1 VANLPVLLIA
11 QLLFWIVH
19 PRDGRYRRGLAGH
32 VRAAQAA
39 GQARKKARLSDQA
52 CKNAAWRP
60 GSQGIAGVVDF
71 DTRREEIA
79 IMAAVSFK
87 PPSHWEDWCS
97 WGLGI
102 WLCISPWALRFELEP
117 GATRVAVISGVLVI
131 LIEVV
136 TLSAFRAW
144 EEWLNVLLGAWLIA
158 APSIADIE
166 SSAATV
172 NFTVIGVLVLVLAL
186 YELWRPGRGEGGA

>member
-1 VANLPVLLIA
+1 
-11 QLLFWIVH
+11 
-19 PRDGRYRRGLAGH
+19 
-32 VRAAQAA
+32 
-39 GQARKKARLSDQA
+39 
-52 CKNAAWRP
+52 
-60 GSQGIAGVVDF
+60 
-71 DTRREEIA
+71 
-79 IMAAVSFK
+79 MAAASFK

-117 GATRVAVISGVLVI
+117 SATRVAVISGVLVI
-131 LIEVV
+131 LIEVI

-158 APSIADIE
+158 APWFVETAGST
-166 SSAATV
+166 ATA
-172 NFTVIGVLVLVLAL
+172 NFVVVGLLVLALAL